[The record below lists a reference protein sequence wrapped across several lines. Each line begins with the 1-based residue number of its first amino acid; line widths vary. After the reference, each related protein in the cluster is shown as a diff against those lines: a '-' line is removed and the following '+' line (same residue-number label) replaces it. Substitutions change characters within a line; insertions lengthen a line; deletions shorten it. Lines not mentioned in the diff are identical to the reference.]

1 MYTHKC
7 FIVFLNTEFQILLCI
22 LSDQKSPNYIKLE
35 FLWAE
40 KTFFLGGVAL
50 FCCHRKTN
58 RRTKLWN
65 IKEAD
70 WILMRNATQILLQL
84 SRRPWVYNSLNTSCA
99 LIQAFTDA
107 VYQLHITTCSSE
119 ILSHIIVLHILI
131 ALCSCRCMLHKCFH
145 RKKWRNP

>member
-1 MYTHKC
+1 MLY
-7 FIVFLNTEFQILLCI
+7 CI
-22 LSDQKSPNYIKLE
+22 SQHWVPDFTVYPVWPKISKLHQTRIS
-35 FLWAE
+35 LGW
-40 KTFFLGGVAL
+40 KNFFLGGVAL

-84 SRRPWVYNSLNTSCA
+84 SRRPWVCNSLNTSCA

-145 RKKWRNP
+145 RKKWRNQ